1 VKGEDIARAS
11 VPELDPQVVML
22 CSNLRGYL
30 MMQIGLIPMLLWG
43 LVVGVNA
50 QTIKEVKSSEAY
62 IYCGLVGAT
71 WSSERVQRFV
81 RGVAK

>member
-1 VKGEDIARAS
+1 
-11 VPELDPQVVML
+11 
-22 CSNLRGYL
+22 